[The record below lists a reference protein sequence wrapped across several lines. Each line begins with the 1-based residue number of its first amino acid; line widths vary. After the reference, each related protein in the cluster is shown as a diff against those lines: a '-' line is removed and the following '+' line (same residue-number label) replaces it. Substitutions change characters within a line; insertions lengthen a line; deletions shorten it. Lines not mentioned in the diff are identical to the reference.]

1 VLAREQQRGAIPG
14 ELGLERGCVAF
25 QLAFQLGVGCLVE
38 QLDGGLEV
46 VGAPQQAEPRI
57 ELGAKRVRLAQDLLG
72 RALVVPEP
80 GRACQRVE
88 LGDAFRLG
96 VEVKDAPRSTG
107 SVRPGRGWRT
117 RPLVPGL
124 EILEQDRPQLDEP
137 QGGLASGDDGVHA
150 GTIRVMRAHPAV
162 AVTVEGR
169 CIAART
175 AVSLARDQI
184 DERGVL
190 GLLHG
195 LPPVAALGTSGRGWE
210 QPVEGRWRSWI
221 GGIVQV

>member
-1 VLAREQQRGAIPG
+1 VLAGEQQGGAFPA
-14 ELGLERGCVAF
+14 ELGLQRGRIAF
-25 QLAFQLGVGCLVE
+25 LLGFEIGVGGLVE

-46 VGAPQQAEPRI
+46 VGACQQAAPRV
-57 ELGAKRVRLAQDLLG
+57 ELGTKGVSFAEDRLG
-72 RALVVPEP
+72 CALVVPEP
-80 GRACQRVE
+80 GRDRQRFE
-88 LGDAFRLG
+88 SGDAFCLG

-150 GTIRVMRAHPAV
+150 GTVRVMRAHTAV